1 MGTNDT
7 TKSKRIDAG
16 EDSRSS
22 KLAARRRAQLQKPK
36 QVKWSTNKPE
46 NSRESDEF
54 LRFSGAVMVF
64 FPWGYRYTAT
74 FQVEGELIPK
84 GYDHYME
91 FSSVS
96 REIADT
102 VAASALWE
110 QWQEEIRKK
119 QRSRAPLST
128 SKGPQPFSRAG
139 SLN

>member
-1 MGTNDT
+1 
-7 TKSKRIDAG
+7 
-16 EDSRSS
+16 
-22 KLAARRRAQLQKPK
+22 
-36 QVKWSTNKPE
+36 
-46 NSRESDEF
+46 
-54 LRFSGAVMVF
+54 MVF
-64 FPWGYRYTAT
+64 CPWGYRYTAT
-74 FQVEGELIPK
+74 FEVEGELIAK

-119 QRSRAPLST
+119 QRSRVPLSA
-128 SKGPQPFSRAG
+128 SKGPQPFSRSG